1 MNAIRQRKLLKSAAL
16 LAAALGMTMST
27 TVQAQTPPSQDD
39 APTHYAQY
47 PPAGEQPSES
57 TEPAPPENQPEQPSQ
72 AQGEEQA
79 SGESKLNEDVQAF
92 KDFVDQEMPQSDEQA
107 QAEEDQAKAIST
119 YVEDGTKLLSDAIAA
134 LIPEENDVLKDRH
147 NAWDGRIDMLGD
159 YKEEGYSQ
167 QARDVLIEGAQLLTA
182 LQVDAFP
189 GQSQGV
195 SQLMETAQNID
206 AEAEITE
213 QQEAFKNYLS
223 QASTLVEEMD
233 RASDSQ
239 TSALT
244 PSLMPASYPVLAQN
258 EGTQDEGVPAEE
270 SDDGMF
276 DWVPGVGEEEPKKS
290 AEEFSNFIQRA
301 ENEGISNHG
310 EFVREG
316 INTMDDAIAQVVPE
330 DNQVLNDELSRLKDK
345 SGELDDTAAD
355 DYVEKVRTAF
365 YDRAMLMTAI
375 QQAEF
380 PDHGAQ
386 VQSLRQAAESIDI
399 NQGLAQQDEALMNYF
414 NTASETLS
422 SMADAEQD
430 ATASAEGIEGAP
442 PVNDTVEE
450 PMFEDEM
457 AYDDE
462 LGQAEE
468 DLSMEEEQA
477 IEDEMAYDEELGQAE
492 ENLSMEEEQAIEDEL
507 AMGPDASTESEP
519 PMGAEGDQPREG
531 MPEENIGGG
540 PALTPE
546 VQAYVDFVAM
556 TGEIDMS
563 MNPEDVAIEGMRL
576 LDGALSS
583 FIESGQQDIEEQ
595 RVELTEAIDKLE
607 EERGNEAF
615 TSTLNEG
622 LDKGVSLFES
632 IQQNTFPESLEIVS
646 QIEMAADQFNEDTPV
661 EEQTDAL
668 LSYFESSRDAVQV
681 MDTQRRGAQAQLIER
696 GLFF

>member
-16 LAAALGMTMST
+16 LAAALGMTLST
-27 TVQAQTPPSQDD
+27 TVQAQSPPSSEDQ
-39 APTHYAQY
+39 PTHYAQY

-57 TEPAPPENQPEQPSQ
+57 TEPAPPDNQPEQ
-72 AQGEEQA
+72 AQGQEQA
-79 SGESKLNEDVQAF
+79 SGDSKLNEDVQAF
-92 KDFVDQEMPQSDEQA
+92 KEFVDNEAPESDEEAQA
-107 QAEEDQAKAIST
+107 QEDQAKAIST
-119 YVEDGTKLLSDAIAA
+119 YIEDGTKLLSDAIAA
-134 LIPEENDVLKDRH
+134 LIPEENEVLKERH

-159 YKEEGYSQ
+159 HNEEGYSQ

-182 LQVDAFP
+182 LQVDAYP
-189 GQSQGV
+189 GQAQGV

-213 QQEAFKNYLS
+213 QQEVFKNYLT
-223 QASTLVEEMD
+223 QASTVVEEMD
-233 RASDSQ
+233 QSREAQ

-244 PSLMPASYPVLAQN
+244 PSLTPASYPMLAQN
-258 EGTQDEGVPAEE
+258 EGAQEEGVPDEE
-270 SDDGMF
+270 SEDGMF
-276 DWVPGVGEEEPKKS
+276 DWVPGVGEDEPKKS
-290 AEEFSNFIQRA
+290 ADEFSNFIQRT
-301 ENEGISNHG
+301 ENEGITNHG

-316 INTMDDAIAQVVPE
+316 INAMDDAIAQVVPE

-355 DYVEKVRTAF
+355 DYVENVRTAF

-386 VQSLRQAAESIDI
+386 VQSLRMAAESIDI
-399 NQGLAQQDEALMNYF
+399 NKGLAEQDEALMNYF
-414 NTASETLS
+414 STASETLS

-442 PVNDTVEE
+442 PVNDNVEE

-468 DLSMEEEQA
+468 DLAMD
-477 IEDEMAYDEELGQAE
+477 DEMAYDEEMGTTDDD
-492 ENLSMEEEQAIEDEL
+492 LSMEEEQAIEDEL
-507 AMGPDASTESEP
+507 AMSPDASTENEP

-540 PALTPE
+540 PVLTPE

-583 FIESGQQDIEEQ
+583 FIESGQQDIEDK

-607 EERGNEAF
+607 EDRGDEAF

-622 LDKGVSLFES
+622 MDKGVALFEA

-646 QIEMAADQFNEDTPV
+646 QIEMAADQFNEDMPV

-668 LSYFESSRDAVQV
+668 LSYFESSRDAVQT

>member
-16 LAAALGMTMST
+16 LAAALGMTLST
-27 TVQAQTPPSQDD
+27 TVQAQSPPSSEDQ
-39 APTHYAQY
+39 PTHYAQY

-57 TEPAPPENQPEQPSQ
+57 TEPAPPDNQPGQ
-72 AQGEEQA
+72 AQGQEQA
-79 SGESKLNEDVQAF
+79 SGDSKLNEDVQAF
-92 KDFVDQEMPQSDEQA
+92 KEFVDNEAPESAEEAQA
-107 QAEEDQAKAIST
+107 QEDQAKAIST
-119 YVEDGTKLLSDAIAA
+119 YIEDGTKLLSDAIAA
-134 LIPEENDVLKDRH
+134 LIPEENEVLKERH

-159 YKEEGYSQ
+159 HNAEGYSQ

-182 LQVDAFP
+182 LQVDAYP
-189 GQSQGV
+189 GQAQGV

-213 QQEAFKNYLS
+213 QQEVFKNYLT
-223 QASTLVEEMD
+223 QASTVVEEMD
-233 RASDSQ
+233 QSREAQ

-244 PSLMPASYPVLAQN
+244 PSLTPASYPMLAQN
-258 EGTQDEGVPAEE
+258 EGAQEEGVPNEE
-270 SDDGMF
+270 SEDGMF
-276 DWVPGVGEEEPKKS
+276 DWVPGVGEDEPKKS
-290 AEEFSNFIQRA
+290 ADEFSNFIQRTK
-301 ENEGISNHG
+301 NEGITNHG

-316 INTMDDAIAQVVPE
+316 INAMDDAIAQVVPE

-355 DYVEKVRTAF
+355 DYVENVRTAF

-380 PDHGAQ
+380 PDQGAQ
-386 VQSLRQAAESIDI
+386 VQSLRMAAESIDI
-399 NQGLAQQDEALMNYF
+399 NKGLAEQDEALMNYF
-414 NTASETLS
+414 STASETLS

-442 PVNDTVEE
+442 PVNDNVEE

-468 DLSMEEEQA
+468 DLAMD
-477 IEDEMAYDEELGQAE
+477 DEMAYDEEMGTTDDD
-492 ENLSMEEEQAIEDEL
+492 LSMEEEQAIEDEL
-507 AMGPDASTESEP
+507 AMSPDASTENEP

-540 PALTPE
+540 PVLTPE

-583 FIESGQQDIEEQ
+583 FIESGQQDIEDK

-607 EERGNEAF
+607 EDRGDEAF

-622 LDKGVSLFES
+622 MDKGVALFEA

-646 QIEMAADQFNEDTPV
+646 QIEMAADQFNEDMPV

-668 LSYFESSRDAVQV
+668 LSYFESSRDAIQT

>member
-16 LAAALGMTMST
+16 LAAALGMTLST
-27 TVQAQTPPSQDD
+27 TVQAQSPPSSEDQ
-39 APTHYAQY
+39 PTHYAQY
-47 PPAGEQPSES
+47 PPAGEQPSDS
-57 TEPAPPENQPEQPSQ
+57 TEPAPPDNQPEQ
-72 AQGEEQA
+72 AQGQEQA
-79 SGESKLNEDVQAF
+79 SDDSKLNENVQAF
-92 KDFVDQEMPQSDEQA
+92 KDFVDNDAPQSDEEAKA
-107 QAEEDQAKAIST
+107 QEDQAKAIST
-119 YVEDGTKLLSDAIAA
+119 YIEDGTKLFSDAIAA
-134 LIPEENDVLKDRH
+134 LIPEENDVLKERH

-159 YKEEGYSQ
+159 HNEEGYSQ

-182 LQVDAFP
+182 LQVDAYP
-189 GQSQGV
+189 GQAQGV
-195 SQLMETAQNID
+195 SQLMEIAQNID

-213 QQEAFKNYLS
+213 QQEVFKNYLT
-223 QASTLVEEMD
+223 QASTVVEEMD
-233 RASDSQ
+233 QARETQ

-244 PSLMPASYPVLAQN
+244 PSLTPASYPMLAQN
-258 EGTQDEGVPAEE
+258 EGAQEEGVPDEE
-270 SDDGMF
+270 SEDGMF
-276 DWVPGVGEEEPKKS
+276 DWVPGVGEDEPKKS
-290 AEEFSNFIQRA
+290 ADEFSNFIQRT
-301 ENEGISNHG
+301 ENEGITNHG

-316 INTMDDAIAQVVPE
+316 INAMDDAIAQVVPE

-355 DYVEKVRTAF
+355 DYVENVRTAF

-386 VQSLRQAAESIDI
+386 VQSLRMAAESIDI
-399 NQGLAQQDEALMNYF
+399 NKGLAEQDEALMNYF
-414 NTASETLS
+414 NTASETIS

-430 ATASAEGIEGAP
+430 ATASAEDIEGAP
-442 PVNDTVEE
+442 PVNDNVEE

-468 DLSMEEEQA
+468 DLAMDDEMAYDEEMGTTDDELTMEEEQA
-477 IEDEMAYDEELGQAE
+477 IEDEMAM
-492 ENLSMEEEQAIEDEL
+492 S
-507 AMGPDASTESEP
+507 PDASTENEP

-583 FIESGQQDIEEQ
+583 FIESGQQDIEDK
-595 RVELTEAIDKLE
+595 RVELTEAIDTLE
-607 EERGNEAF
+607 EDRGDEAF

-622 LDKGVSLFES
+622 MDKGVALFEA

-646 QIEMAADQFNEDTPV
+646 QIEMAADQFNEDMPV

-668 LSYFESSRDAVQV
+668 LSYFESSRDAVQT

>member
-16 LAAALGMTMST
+16 LAAALGMTLST
-27 TVQAQTPPSQDD
+27 TVQAQTPPSTDD
-39 APTHYAQY
+39 QPTHYAQY

-57 TEPAPPENQPEQPSQ
+57 TEPVPPDNQPEQPSQ
-72 AQGEEQA
+72 GQA
-79 SGESKLNEDVQAF
+79 SGDAMLNSDVQAF
-92 KDFVDQEMPQSDEQA
+92 KDFVDNEAPQSSEEA
-107 QAEEDQAKAIST
+107 QVQEDQAKAIST
-119 YVEDGTKLLSDAIAA
+119 YVEDGTKLLSDAIAT
-134 LIPEENDVLKDRH
+134 LIPEENKVLKERH
-147 NAWDGRIDMLGD
+147 KAWNGRIDMLGD
-159 YKEEGYSQ
+159 HNEENYSQ

-182 LQVDAFP
+182 LQVDAYP

-195 SQLMETAQNID
+195 SQLMESAENID

-213 QQEAFKNYLS
+213 QQKAFENYLT
-223 QASTLVEEMD
+223 QASALVEEMD
-233 RASDSQ
+233 RARETQ

-244 PSLMPASYPVLAQN
+244 PSLVPASYPMLAQN
-258 EGTQDEGVPAEE
+258 DGAQDEGMPAEE
-270 SDDGMF
+270 SEDGMF
-276 DWVPGVGEEEPKKS
+276 DWVPGVGEDEPKKS
-290 AEEFSNFIQRA
+290 ADKFSNFIQRT

-316 INTMDDAIAQVVPE
+316 IKAMDDAISQVVPD

-386 VQSLRQAAESIDI
+386 VQSLRMAAESIDI
-399 NQGLAQQDEALMNYF
+399 NQGLAEQDRALMNYF

-422 SMADAEQD
+422 SMADIEQD
-430 ATASAEGIEGAP
+430 ATASAEGMEGAP
-442 PVNDTVEE
+442 PVNDTIEE
-450 PMFEDEM
+450 PMF
-457 AYDDE
+457 
-462 LGQAEE
+462 
-468 DLSMEEEQA
+468 
-477 IEDEMAYDEELGQAE
+477 EDEMAYDEELGQAE
-492 ENLSMEEEQAIEDEL
+492 EDLIMEEEQAIDDDMAFDEELGLSDEELTMEEEQAIEDEM
-507 AMGPDASTESEP
+507 AMGPDSSVESET
-519 PMGAEGDQPREG
+519 PMGAEGEMPREG

-563 MNPEDVAIEGMRL
+563 MNPEDVAVEGMRL

-583 FIESGQQDIEEQ
+583 FIESGQQDIEDK
-595 RVELTEAIDKLE
+595 RVELTKAIDKLE
-607 EERGNEAF
+607 EDRGDEAF

-622 LDKGVSLFES
+622 MDKGVSLFEA
-632 IQQNTFPESLEIVS
+632 IQQNTYPESLEIVS
-646 QIEMAADQFNEDTPV
+646 QIEMASDRFNEDMPV

-668 LSYFESSRDAVQV
+668 LSYFESSRDAVQT
-681 MDTQRRGAQAQLIER
+681 MDIQRRGAQAQLIER